1 MTSAAIKINGVIG
14 SRDDLVLSTLV
25 TLTNND
31 DTGVISWV
39 WSFISKPPGSTA
51 TIASA
56 SSPTATFI
64 PDVVGSYLIRL
75 IVSDGL
81 VNYSDRVI
89 GAIVTSNLGIRIP
102 AAYEE
107 TEFDTTNGW
116 AGALYTTFTSIDS
129 DVCLTTDSRL
139 SNARTPTGSA
149 SGDLSGTYP
158 SPTVAKIQGRS
169 VDSSAPSD
177 GYALV
182 WDDALSRWKPGQV
195 ATSMQRTQLI
205 WVDGN
210 RTDVYVPD
218 GTSVKPYLTITD
230 ALDSISDASGSKPYT
245 VMISPGIYAEQVV
258 MKDWVDVC
266 GAGRFSTV
274 ITGPATG
281 TSAVLFSNVTS
292 GSAIQN
298 CWINTSV
305 SGQVAIL
312 FTTGTTWAQAFNV
325 EADAVSHSIKVED
338 GGFGYVAFS
347 ELGSSDNHTV
357 YVTGTYS
364 YLDLRSCFVAGA
376 HSYTYQDILVDVG
389 ATIGIQDV
397 GVAQSWEIN
406 GDLSIEDRSSF
417 IRNDSIVN
425 GTSVTDAL
433 NSLDGYSGK
442 SKISSADTTQN
453 FLESKLTNGTNI
465 TITKIN
471 VGGNEQ
477 LRIAAPSIGSDG
489 YSVKASSTDTT
500 PAFLDTKLIAGT
512 NIVLTKN
519 NPSSNENYSIAT
531 PDYIKFDERASDPTS
546 FTNDGYLYSKDIDGY
561 TELYYLNSSGHLA
574 QITYDG
580 YLASIPREDEISSSL
595 GTETYLSLTKVPQY
609 GIRRRSRF
617 DLDFYRNGVLLRFV
631 SSLSGAGIN
640 AWTYNRTLN
649 RVEFNAS
656 GSPGDW
662 YIAIYRSKN

>member
-116 AGALYTTFTSIDS
+116 SGALYTTFTSIDS
-129 DVCLTTDSRL
+129 GVCLTTDSRL
-139 SNARTPTGSA
+139 SNSRTPTGSA

-169 VDSSAPSD
+169 VDSSAPTD

-182 WDDALSRWKPGQV
+182 WDDGLSRWKPGQV
-195 ATSMQRTQLI
+195 ATSMQPTQNVY
-205 WVDGN
+205 VDCN
-210 RTDVYVPD
+210 RTDVYAED
-218 GTSVKPYLTITD
+218 GTIVKPYKTISDALSAITD
-230 ALDSISDASGSKPYT
+230 AGASKYY
-245 VMISPGIYAEQVV
+245 VINVSPGIYTESFSLKNCIDIVGSHVDAVV
-258 MKDWVDVC
+258 IYGNITC
-266 GAGRFSTV
+266 GSSV
-274 ITGPATG
+274 ATWSELKNLSV
-281 TSAVLFSNVTS
+281 SATS
-292 GSAIQN
+292 GVGV
-298 CWINTSV
+298 TV
-305 SGQVAIL
+305 SG
-312 FTTGTTWAQAFNV
+312 
-325 EADAVSHSIKVED
+325 
-338 GGFGYVAFS
+338 GGQGGI
-347 ELGSSDNHTV
+347 ENCDIGGSTHGV
-357 YVTGTYS
+357 MVTGTGS
-364 YLDLRSCFVAGA
+364 YVAIRNSWSSGIHHGLFITSSATADIRTSWLNTDTPSTYKDLQVDSGCEIWIDAATEFGKSLWNIQG
-376 HSYTYQDILVDVG
+376 SYT
-389 ATIGIQDV
+389 A
-397 GVAQSWEIN
+397 
-406 GDLSIEDRSSF
+406 LSPAIF
-417 IRNDSIVN
+417 VVNDSTVS
-425 GTSVTDAL
+425 GYSVTDAL

-471 VGGNEQ
+471 VGGDEQ

-519 NPSSNENYSIAT
+519 NPSGNENYSIAT

-617 DLDFYRNGVLLRFV
+617 DLDFYRNGVLLRYV